1 MENGEVLNEDTPIIT
16 QTKLTPR
23 NRILGFMLTGNLA
36 EFIKKP
42 ITEAGF
48 DWRPYVL
55 RRYFDTR
62 MMLAEADGIIIKDWR
77 TFWTGHKGNIEAVYT
92 VNKGLSEDVIEGMRS
107 AYAKAAEKYLVTT
120 SGGNGATQDMGRAEM
135 YKTVLEMAYCTPE
148 EIDRLGDLSN

>member
-23 NRILGFMLTGNLA
+23 NRILGFMRTGNLA

-62 MMLAEADGIIIKDWR
+62 
-77 TFWTGHKGNIEAVYT
+77 
-92 VNKGLSEDVIEGMRS
+92 
-107 AYAKAAEKYLVTT
+107 
-120 SGGNGATQDMGRAEM
+120 
-135 YKTVLEMAYCTPE
+135 
-148 EIDRLGDLSN
+148 